1 MAIVINANDGTI
13 SGVAVGGLPD
23 GIVDAG
29 TLATNSV
36 DSAELID
43 GSIDTA
49 HIATDQITT
58 AILPAGTIL
67 QVVDYDGGGGSQV
80 STTSATFAATGEE
93 IVITPSSTSSKI
105 LVIAVWS
112 AQVLEASDNQA
123 EGEFKLV
130 GTTSG
135 DLMLHRYQSY
145 DYGGSGSTLTST
157 QNMTVLD
164 TPGSVSEQTYSIHYR
179 LIDGDYLRMNNANK
193 KANMMAIE
201 FKG

>member
-1 MAIVINANDGTI
+1 VINGDGSI
-13 SGVAVGGLPD
+13 SGISVGGLPD
-23 GIVDAG
+23 GTVDAG

-36 DSAELID
+36 DSAELVD

-49 HIATDQITT
+49 HIGTDQITS
-58 AILPAGTIL
+58 AILPAGSIL
-67 QVVDYDGGGGSQV
+67 QVVDYDGGSGSQV
-80 STTSATFAATGEE
+80 STSSSTFAATGEE

-105 LVIAVWS
+105 LVIAVWN
-112 AQVLEASDNQA
+112 AQVLVNGDNQA

-130 GTTSG
+130 GTTNG
-135 DLMLHRYQSY
+135 DLMLHRYQNY
-145 DYGGSGSTLTST
+145 DYGGSGLAQTST

-164 TPGSVSEQTYSIHYR
+164 TPSSTSEQTYSIHYR

-193 KANMMAIE
+193 KANMIAIE